1 MAPAFFGSYV
11 LSNGLKA
18 QTFLVF
24 LLATPHG
31 VHPRPDLRQVHC
43 SCAGA
48 IFGVSAF
55 QPCLTDTGKQSS
67 NIGGRIGETTFQ
79 GDYAFASCT
88 SHAVGAT
95 TWLLSFGD
103 KACVRCVRRTF
114 ELSPA
119 TFELF
124 RARYLAESSAQ
135 RQDLQR
141 ALRRDKPYVRSE
153 QPKVWD
159 PILAEDNE
167 FGTSR
172 RRASKRPAKQLRRS
186 QSFVLDLAGQI
197 SYSSGNRFF
206 ALFLSP
212 APRSTLSHRSSTN
225 KRTTGL
231 QHRVKK
237 PRLHNQLASGRH
249 RATR

>member
-1 MAPAFFGSYV
+1 MCWS
-11 LSNGLKA
+11 
-18 QTFLVF
+18 
-24 LLATPHG
+24 
-31 VHPRPDLRQVHC
+31 DLRC
-43 SCAGA
+43 ISLPAM
-48 IFGVSAF
+48 
-55 QPCLTDTGKQSS
+55 PDTGKQSS